1 MSLYVISMFDEKIIK
16 LLRPESVA
24 VIGAS
29 RSPDKIG
36 YQVVKNLLDAG
47 FPREKIFPVNP
58 SADEILGLKCY
69 KSILDVPASIDLA
82 VIVVPAPAVPKVLEE
97 AGMKGVKAVAVISSG
112 FKEIGN
118 VDLELKLVETARK
131 YGLRLLGPNIVGVCD
146 TVKGVN
152 ASFCQGLPKAGE
164 IAFITQSGALGIAL
178 VGWTKLKGI
187 GLSDLVSLGNKADVD
202 ENDLIEFFG
211 EDPHTKVITAYLEGI
226 NNGARFL
233 EVARRVARRK
243 PIIIL
248 KAGRGTRTIAAIKS
262 HTGSLA
268 GSFAAY
274 EAAFKQ
280 SGVLLAKSFIE
291 LFDWATAFAKAPLP
305 SGENVVVL
313 TNGGGA
319 GIMATDA
326 LEDNNIKLMSI
337 PQDLAEKLRRHMP
350 PFGSV
355 LNPIDLTGMADA
367 EQYYGALKDLLLDDR
382 VHTVIV
388 LYCHTAI
395 TNPGEI
401 ADALLKAIKETGSKK
416 TVLASFIGGD
426 EVSVAC
432 SKLTENGVPCYES
445 PEKVASS
452 LGAMYRYIQA
462 LEKLERRTEV
472 SLSVNVELARQIV
485 KNALKEGR
493 TALTPSEAS
502 MLVSHYGIPVLL
514 KKIAR
519 TPEEA
524 VKIAKELGYPVVLE
538 VESPDILHKSD
549 VGGIIIGLN
558 SDVEVAE
565 AFNKIMDNVT
575 KKVPNARINGIIVR
589 KMAEKGKE
597 VAIGIHRDPIFGPL
611 VMVGS
616 GGILVELYKDVSFRV
631 APLSIDDAYE
641 MLEET
646 KIYKVL
652 KGYRGEPPADYEKV
666 VDVLLRLSKLALDI
680 EEIEDI
686 DINPFFVYEKGKG
699 ALAVDVKVTLSQP
712 KNKEQ

>member
-1 MSLYVISMFDEKIIK
+1 MNVSSMIDERIVK
-16 LLRPESVA
+16 LMRPESVA

-29 RSPDKIG
+29 RNPEKIG
-36 YQVVKNLLDAG
+36 YQIVRNLLESG
-47 FPREKIFPVNP
+47 LPPEKVFPVNP
-58 SADEILGLKCY
+58 VADEILGLKCF
-69 KSILDVPASIDLA
+69 KSILEVPAPVDLA

-97 AGMKGVKAVAVISSG
+97 VGMKNVKAAAVISSG

-118 VDLELKLVETARK
+118 LNLELKLVEIARK

-146 TVKGVN
+146 TVRGVN
-152 ASFCQGLPKAGE
+152 ASFCPGLPKAGE
-164 IAFITQSGALGIAL
+164 IAFITQSGALAIAL
-178 VGWTKLKGI
+178 IGWTKLKGI
-187 GLSDLVSLGNKADVD
+187 GLSDLVSLGNKADID

-226 NNGARFL
+226 NNGTRFL
-233 EVARRVARRK
+233 DVARRVARRK

-248 KAGRGTRTIAAIKS
+248 KAGRGMRTIAAIKS

-268 GSFAAY
+268 GSFVAY
-274 EAAFKQ
+274 ESAFKQ
-280 SGVLLAKSFIE
+280 SGILLAKSFIE
-291 LFDWATAFAKAPLP
+291 LFDWAIAFAKAPLP
-305 SGENVVVL
+305 SGGNVVVL

-319 GIMATDA
+319 GIMTADA
-326 LEDNNIKLMSI
+326 LEDNDVKLMSI

-382 VHTVIV
+382 VHVVIV

-395 TNPGEI
+395 TNPSEI
-401 ADALLKAIKETGSKK
+401 ADALLRAMRETGTKK
-416 TVLASFIGGD
+416 TVLASFIGGE
-426 EVSVAC
+426 EVSKAC
-432 SKLTENGVPCYES
+432 EKLTENGIPCYES

-452 LGAMYRYIQA
+452 LGAMYRYLQG
-462 LEKLERRTEV
+462 LEKIERRIEV
-472 SLSVNVELARQIV
+472 SLSVNAELARQIV
-485 KNALKEGR
+485 MNAIKEGR
-493 TALTPSEAS
+493 SILTPSEAAA
-502 MLVSHYGIPVLL
+502 LVSHYGIPILA

-519 TPEEA
+519 SPEEA
-524 VKIAKELGYPVVLE
+524 VEISRELGYPVVLE

-549 VGGIIIGLN
+549 VGGIIVGLQ

-565 AFNKIMDNVT
+565 AFSKIMESVT
-575 KKVPNARINGIIVR
+575 RKVPNARINGIIVR

-597 VAIGIHRDPIFGPL
+597 VAAGVHRDPIFGPL

-616 GGILVELYKDVSFRV
+616 GGVLVELYKDVSFRV
-631 APLSIDDAYE
+631 APLSLDDAYE

-646 KIYKVL
+646 KIYRVL
-652 KGYRGEPPADYEKV
+652 KGYRGEPPSDYERV
-666 VDVLLRLSKLALDI
+666 VDVLIRLSRLALDI

-686 DINPFFVYEKGKG
+686 DINPLFVYEKGRG
-699 ALAVDVKVTLSQP
+699 VLAVDVKVTLTRL
-712 KNKEQ
+712 KDKE